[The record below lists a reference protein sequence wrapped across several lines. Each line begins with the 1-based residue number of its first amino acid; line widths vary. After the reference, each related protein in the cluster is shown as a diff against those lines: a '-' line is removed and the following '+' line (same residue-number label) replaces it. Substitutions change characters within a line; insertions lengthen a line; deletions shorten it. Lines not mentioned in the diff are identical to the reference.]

1 MKRIVLILLVI
12 FLMIF
17 AGCATQR
24 KAKAEV
30 DLRGLMLLENTQL
43 GINKVYHSKHY
54 QKVLKRNYKKLYKK
68 R

>member
-1 MKRIVLILLVI
+1 
-12 FLMIF
+12 MIF

-24 KAKAEV
+24 KAKAKV